1 MSSEKVWTEFSLS
14 VHPEA
19 AEAVSDLLRDL
30 TGSGVSIEPPVQA
43 LGPDEGYVLDE
54 SAPLRLIAYF
64 EGSISASGRAAMK
77 RTLQDRGLFE
87 SVVGRVKWR
96 SVKEEDWAET
106 WKQHYEIERVG
117 RIVIR
122 PAWRDYQPE
131 EDDVVISL
139 DPGMAFGT
147 GQHPTTRMCLAG
159 LQELAGDEA
168 TSRGQQAT
176 RAERQALGKV
186 LDLGSG
192 SGILAIAAVALGA
205 ERVIAVDSDELAV
218 EASQSNARLNGM
230 EKRITVR
237 QGSIEAA
244 GRDGPFDVIVANLN
258 AAAVSSL
265 AGAVASKLTTGGR
278 LFAGG
283 IIAEREQ
290 QVAEALVASGLH
302 VERMTSEGDWRTF
315 VCRLKTG

>member
-1 MSSEKVWTEFSLS
+1 MSSERVWTEFSLS
-14 VHPEA
+14 VRPEA

-30 TGSGVSIEPPVQA
+30 TGSGVTIEPPVQA

-64 EGSISASGRAAMK
+64 EGSVSTSGRAAMK
-77 RTLQDRGLFE
+77 RMLQDRGLFD
-87 SVVGRVKWR
+87 SVQGRVKWQ

-106 WKQHYEIERVG
+106 WKQYYDIERVG

-122 PAWRDYQPE
+122 PAWREYESQE
-131 EDDVVISL
+131 GDVVISL

-147 GQHPTTRMCLAG
+147 GQHPTTRMCLEG
-159 LQELAGDEA
+159 LQELARDKA

-176 RAERQALGKV
+176 RAKRQGLGNV

-192 SGILAIAAVALGA
+192 SGILAIAAAALGA

-218 EASQSNARLNGM
+218 EASQSNARLNGI

-237 QGSIEAA
+237 QGSIEAV
-244 GRDGPFDVIVANLN
+244 GSDGPFDVILANLN
-258 AAAVSSL
+258 AAALSSL
-265 AGAVASKLTTGGR
+265 ASAIAEKLAAGGR

-283 IIAEREQ
+283 VIAEREQ
-290 QVAEALVASGLH
+290 QVTEALAAARLNI
-302 VERMTSEGDWRTF
+302 ERVLSEGDWRTF
-315 VCRLKTG
+315 VCRLETR

>member
-14 VHPEA
+14 VRPEA

-30 TGSGVSIEPPVQA
+30 TGSGVTIEPPVQA

-64 EGSISASGRAAMK
+64 EGSISTSGRAAMK
-77 RTLQDRGLFE
+77 RTLQDRGLFD
-87 SVVGRVKWR
+87 SVEGRFKWR

-106 WKQHYEIERVG
+106 WKQHYDIERVG
-117 RIVIR
+117 SIVIR
-122 PAWRDYQPE
+122 PAWRDYEPQKG
-131 EDDVVISL
+131 DIVISL

-159 LQELAGDEA
+159 LQELAEQKA
-168 TSRGQQAT
+168 TSTRQQAT
-176 RAERQALGKV
+176 RAKRQALRKV

-205 ERVIAVDSDELAV
+205 ERVVAFDTDEQAV
-218 EASQSNARLNGM
+218 EASLSNARLNGM

-237 QGSIEAA
+237 QASVEAIGS
-244 GRDGPFDVIVANLN
+244 DGPFDVILANLN

-265 AGAVASKLTTGGR
+265 AGAMAEKLSTRGC

-283 IIAEREQ
+283 VIAEREKE
-290 QVAEALVASGLH
+290 VAEALAASGLNI
-302 VERMTSEGDWRTF
+302 ERVMSEGDWRTF
-315 VCRLKTG
+315 VASR

>member
-1 MSSEKVWTEFSLS
+1 MSSEKVWTELSLS
-14 VHPEA
+14 VLPEA

-30 TGSGVSIEPPVQA
+30 SGSGVTIEPPVQA
-43 LGPDEGYVLDE
+43 LGPDEGYALDE

-77 RTLQDRGLFE
+77 RTLQDCGLFE
-87 SVVGRVKWR
+87 FIQGRVKWR

-106 WKQHYEIERVG
+106 WKEHYEIERVG

-122 PAWRDYQPE
+122 PAWRNYEPE
-131 EDDVVISL
+131 GGDVVISL

-147 GQHPTTRMCLAG
+147 GQHATTRMCLAG
-159 LQELAGDEA
+159 MQELAGDKA
-168 TSRGQQAT
+168 TSKGRQAT
-176 RAERQALGKV
+176 RAKRQALGKV

-205 ERVIAVDSDELAV
+205 ERVIAVDSDALAV

-230 EKRITVR
+230 EKQITVR
-237 QGSIEAA
+237 RGSIEAA

-265 AGAVASKLTTGGR
+265 AGAVASRLTTGGR

-290 QVAEALVASGLH
+290 QVAEALSVAGLH
-302 VERMTSEGDWRTF
+302 IENVMSQGDWRTF
-315 VCRLKTG
+315 VASR